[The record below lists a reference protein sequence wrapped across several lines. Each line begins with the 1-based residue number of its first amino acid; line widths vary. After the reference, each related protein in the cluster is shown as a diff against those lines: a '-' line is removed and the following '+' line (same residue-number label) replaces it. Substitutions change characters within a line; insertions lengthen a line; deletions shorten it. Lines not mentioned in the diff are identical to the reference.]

1 MPSTAMWACPSRRL
15 STSNTGGSKKP
26 SCSAAPR
33 RNRWPAK
40 WRWSPAAPAASGGR
54 VAGASRPEEPLSGA
68 LATVTAKLAQAHGA
82 DHVRGLQCDVTS
94 EASVIAP
101 FRHAALEFGGLDIA
115 VSNAGIAAAAPLED
129 TSIELWNHSQGV
141 LATGYFLVGREAF
154 RLMKAQGAGG
164 SIVVIASKNGMVASP
179 QASAYC

>member
-40 WRWSPAAPAASGGR
+40 WRWSPAAPAGAGGMGGGI
-54 VAGASRPEEPLSGA
+54 AGGVLAEGACVVLVDIDQGA
-68 LATVTAKLAQAHGA
+68 LATVTAELAQAHGP

-94 EASVIAP
+94 EA
-101 FRHAALEFGGLDIA
+101 
-115 VSNAGIAAAAPLED
+115 
-129 TSIELWNHSQGV
+129 
-141 LATGYFLVGREAF
+141 
-154 RLMKAQGAGG
+154 
-164 SIVVIASKNGMVASP
+164 
-179 QASAYC
+179 

>member
-40 WRWSPAAPAASGGR
+40 GRWSPAAPAGSGGG
-54 VAGASRPEEPLSGA
+54 VAGVVGGGGGGVGWGIEGGVLAEGACVVLVDIDQGA
-68 LATVTAKLAQAHGA
+68 LATVTAELAQAHGP

-94 EASVIAP
+94 EASVIAA
-101 FRHAALEFGGLDIA
+101 FRHAALEFGGLDI
-115 VSNAGIAAAAPLED
+115 
-129 TSIELWNHSQGV
+129 
-141 LATGYFLVGREAF
+141 
-154 RLMKAQGAGG
+154 
-164 SIVVIASKNGMVASP
+164 
-179 QASAYC
+179 

>member
-40 WRWSPAAPAASGGR
+40 WRWSPAAPAASGGGLPG
-54 VAGASRPEEPLSGA
+54 AGWAE
-68 LATVTAKLAQAHGA
+68 ATVTAELAQAHGP

-94 EASVIAP
+94 EASVIAA

-115 VSNAGIAAAAPLED
+115 V
-129 TSIELWNHSQGV
+129 
-141 LATGYFLVGREAF
+141 
-154 RLMKAQGAGG
+154 
-164 SIVVIASKNGMVASP
+164 
-179 QASAYC
+179 